1 MPRTRRRDKW
11 TPLIITLLAGA
22 AVATA
27 IALMGAPEMAWL
39 GLIVAGLYADTPRR
53 RCRGR
58 RRVRAAR

>member
-39 GLIVAGLYADTPRR
+39 GLIVAGLYADPP
-53 RCRGR
+53 
-58 RRVRAAR
+58 AR